1 MAALLDDDSDQL
13 SAFLAST
20 TDFGDGA
27 KRAKGGYQR
36 PKEELEYLRRKHDV
50 LTQQL
55 HALHAQQALVPV
67 SSRWAVRAIEQTQLA
82 QRSFLEN
89 KRLKEMVEGQ
99 LQMISSLQKMLLKH
113 PSLST
118 FRPSTGLSILG
129 IAHRREEVDALMAY
143 HLERLESEWIRH
155 RLYEALDDE
164 SPLNQLTVLEPSS
177 TSPEIR
183 LSYVGS
189 QCMPLD
195 FRTMG
200 DVLWEHKLGDHHPIS
215 EILERYNDDLVYVR
229 EENELQNSD
238 APVLE
243 SRSIVQRIQQAQRVV
258 MLWRSILEDRLYP
271 HAPNR
276 LVANRM
282 GWVVIHPRS
291 QNECI
296 LQTVVVMSTPIA
308 SSLMVQPAVG
318 TLTELVLHTSE
329 ANRRKFGVGLHNAVA
344 ARVAALQDTV
354 PPCLEH
360 PATKRRRR

>member
-1 MAALLDDDSDQL
+1 MAALLDDDNDQL

-20 TDFGDGA
+20 TDFGGGT
-27 KRAKGGYQR
+27 KPTKGGYQR
-36 PKEELEYLRRKHDV
+36 PKEELEYLKRKHDA

-67 SSRWAVRAIEQTQLA
+67 SSRWALRAVEQTQLA
-82 QRSFLEN
+82 QRSLLEN

-99 LQMISSLQKMLLKH
+99 LQMITSLQKMLLKH
-113 PSLST
+113 PALTT
-118 FRPSTGLSILG
+118 FRPSTGLCILG
-129 IAHRREEVDALMAY
+129 IEHRRQEVDALMAY

-155 RLYEALDDE
+155 RLYEALDDDT
-164 SPLNQLTVLEPSS
+164 PLNQLTVLEPA
-177 TSPEIR
+177 TTPEIR

-189 QCMPLD
+189 QRMPLD

-200 DVLWEHKLGDHHPIS
+200 DVLWDHKLGDHHPVS
-215 EILERYNDDLVYVR
+215 EILERFNDNLVYVR
-229 EENELQNSD
+229 EENALHDSD

-243 SRSIVQRIQQAQRVV
+243 SRSIVQRIQQDQRVV

-271 HAPNR
+271 HGPNR
-276 LVANRM
+276 LIANRM
-282 GWVVIHPRS
+282 GWVVVHPRS
-291 QNECI
+291 HNECV

-344 ARVAALQDTV
+344 ARVATRQGNLSPYSE
-354 PPCLEH
+354 PP
-360 PATKRRRR
+360 AIKRPRR